1 MKFDKTKSVWYQ
13 RYLPQ
18 TIDDV
23 ILPDTIKAKLK
34 KYIENDSLPALG
46 FWSAEPGLGKSSTCN
61 AIIKDLGCEA
71 MFINSSMERSIDV
84 IRTKIQ
90 AFASACSFDDKK
102 KLVVMDEFDNFTR
115 DGMDAFRAFLDEYS
129 ANCAFIFTGNYKEK
143 VKEPLLN
150 RLENYD
156 FMDFKKEEM
165 IKPIFERLC
174 FILDNEGVKYE
185 QKDLAPIIKTFYPS
199 IRKMVGALQRL
210 SVEKDGKLV
219 LDVNEGSLDNLN
231 SYDELM
237 ELVHP
242 QSYLNMV
249 QKVNSITNVNGIYT
263 YLYHNCTKYFREEC
277 LPQVV
282 VVIAKYQ
289 DMSVNARDLNLNLCA
304 CLTELMNFRS

>member
-18 TIDDV
+18 TVDDV

-34 KYIENDSLPALG
+34 KYVESDSLPALG

-61 AIIKDLGCEA
+61 AIIKDLGCDA
-71 MFINSSMERSIDV
+71 LFINSSMERSID
-84 IRTKIQ
+84 ILRNKIQ
-90 AFASACSFDDKK
+90 TFAGSASFIDKR

-237 ELVHP
+237 ELVSP
-242 QSYLNMV
+242 STYFEMIS
-249 QKVNSITNVNGIYT
+249 KVNSITNVNGIYS
-263 YLYHNCTKYFREEC
+263 YLYHNATKYFREDK

-282 VVIAKYQ
+282 VILAKYQ
-289 DMSVNARDLNLNLCA
+289 DMSSQARDLNLNLSA
-304 CLTELMNFRS
+304 CLTELMSCK

>member
-18 TIDDV
+18 TVDDV

-34 KYIENDSLPALG
+34 KYVETDSLPALG
-46 FWSAEPGLGKSSTCN
+46 FWSAEPGLGKSSTCH
-61 AIIKDLGCEA
+61 AIAQDLGCDVL
-71 MFINSSMERSIDV
+71 FINSSMERSID
-84 IRTKIQ
+84 ILRNKIQ
-90 AFASACSFDDKK
+90 TFAGSASFIDKR

-219 LDVNEGSLDNLN
+219 LDVTEGSLDNLN
-231 SYDELM
+231 GYDELM
-237 ELVHP
+237 ALVSP
-242 QSYLNMV
+242 STYFEMIS
-249 QKVNSITNVNGIYT
+249 KVNSITNVNGIYS
-263 YLYHNCTKYFREEC
+263 YLYHNATKYFREDK

-282 VVIAKYQ
+282 VILAKYQ
-289 DMSVNARDLNLNLCA
+289 DMSSQARDLNLNLSA
-304 CLTELMNFRS
+304 CLTELMSCK

>member
-18 TIDDV
+18 CLDDV
-23 ILPDTIKAKLK
+23 ILPESVKAKLK
-34 KYIENDSLPALG
+34 KYIETDSLPALG

-90 AFASACSFDDKK
+90 TFASASSFDDKK
-102 KLVVMDEFDNFTR
+102 KLVVLDEFDNFTR

-156 FMDFKKEEM
+156 FGDFKKEEM

-174 FILDNEGVKYE
+174 FILQNEGVQFE
-185 QKDLAPIIKTFYPS
+185 QKDLGPVIKTFYPS

-219 LDVNEGSLDNLN
+219 LDVTEGSLDNLN

-237 ELVHP
+237 NLVSP
-242 QSYLNMV
+242 NTYFEMIS
-249 QKVNSITNVNGIYT
+249 KVNSITNVNGIYS
-263 YLYHNCTKYFREEC
+263 YLYHNATKYFREDK

-282 VVIAKYQ
+282 AILAKYQ
-289 DMSVNARDLNLNLCA
+289 DMSSQARDLNLNLSA
-304 CLTELMNFRS
+304 CLTELMSCK